1 MTGLKKLSDF
11 FIDEK
16 IDPRTRDRTV
26 VLCDQ
31 LGPIWIV
38 PIRIDQRVRLTRAT
52 QHILRLEAEPIGQMR
67 P

>member
-1 MTGLKKLSDF
+1 MTGVKKLSDF

-16 IDPRTRDRTV
+16 IDAPRRERTV

-38 PIRIDQRVRLTRAT
+38 PFRIDHRVRLTRLTERVLKLNASSI
-52 QHILRLEAEPIGQMR
+52 QPE
-67 P
+67 